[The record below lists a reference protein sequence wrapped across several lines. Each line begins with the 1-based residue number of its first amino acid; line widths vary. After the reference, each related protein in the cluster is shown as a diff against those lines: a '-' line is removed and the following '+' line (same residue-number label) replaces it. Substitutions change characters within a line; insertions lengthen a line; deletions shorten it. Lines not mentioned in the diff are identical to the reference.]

1 MAIYTKR
8 VQTVLTEEQYQ
19 KLTHLAAEKSK
30 PVSLLIRDAVDVV
43 YFAEA
48 KRQQR
53 RAALDQIL
61 SLDAPTADWEQ
72 MEAEI
77 IEGAMGD

>member
-19 KLTHLAAEKSK
+19 KLTQLAAEKSK
-30 PVSLLIRDAVDVV
+30 PVSLLIREAVDVV

-48 KRQQR
+48 KRQRR
-53 RAALDQIL
+53 RAALDRIL
-61 SLDAPTADWEQ
+61 SLDTPSADWEQ
-72 MEAEI
+72 MESEI
-77 IEGAMGD
+77 IEGAIGD